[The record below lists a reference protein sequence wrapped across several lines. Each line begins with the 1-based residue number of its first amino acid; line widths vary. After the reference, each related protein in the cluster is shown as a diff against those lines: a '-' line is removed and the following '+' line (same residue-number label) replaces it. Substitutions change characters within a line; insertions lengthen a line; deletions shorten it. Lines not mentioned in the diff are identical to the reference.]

1 MNTDTLINLAAMYS
15 SHSGLSSAT
24 VSTYAANDGKFFRRL
39 DQGAGCTLKTA
50 ERVVEWFAANWPDDL
65 EWPRDI
71 PRPPK
76 KKDAA

>member
-1 MNTDTLINLAAMYS
+1 MNTDTLKNLATMYS
-15 SHSGLSSAT
+15 CHSGLSLAT

-39 DQGAGCTLKTA
+39 DEGAGCTLKTA

-65 EWPRDI
+65 EWPRDV
-71 PRPPK
+71 PRPSK

>member
-1 MNTDTLINLAAMYS
+1 MYS
-15 SHSGLSSAT
+15 CHSGLSLAT

-39 DQGAGCTLKTA
+39 DEGAGCTLKTA

-71 PRPPK
+71 PRPSK

>member
-1 MNTDTLINLAAMYS
+1 MNTDTLKNLAAMYS
-15 SHSGLSSAT
+15 NHSGLSLAT

-39 DQGAGCTLKTA
+39 DEGAGCTLKTA
-50 ERVVEWFAANWPDDL
+50 ERVIEWFAANWPDDL